1 MELKWIEDFLSLAST
16 CSYSKSAAERN
27 TTQSTLTRRIQLLE
41 AWMGVPLIDR
51 STYPVTLNRAGEQFH
66 KDAITIVR
74 SIYRARAAS
83 RARGLQTVAPLRFGA
98 QHVLARHLL
107 PSLLR
112 RIEQHMEVGGV
123 HIRSDNLANCIED
136 LTSGQIDF
144 LICYYD
150 PSLPEFI
157 DRQRFP
163 SVPIATETSIPVSVP
178 DRDGRPRFALP
189 GSQDAPLPHIGFSP
203 DVPVGWHRHPTLAAD
218 HPQLHIDPLHEATMG
233 EVIRE
238 MVLEGRGFAWLQ
250 SVLIK
255 DDLAHG
261 RLVPAGDDSWTQ
273 EIEVRVFR
281 TFGPGR
287 ARLEQAWEVLR
298 GVAPD

>member
-1 MELKWIEDFLSLAST
+1 MELRWVEDFLSLAST
-16 CSYSKSAAERN
+16 RSFSKSAAERN
-27 TTQSTLTRRIQLLE
+27 TTQSTLSRRIRALE
-41 AWMGVPLIDR
+41 DWIGVPLVDR
-51 STYPVTLNRAGEQFH
+51 RTYPVKLSLVGEQFH

-98 QHVLARHLL
+98 QHVLARHFL

-112 RIEQHMEVGGV
+112 RIEQKMEVGGA
-123 HIRSDNLANCIED
+123 HIRSDNLANCIEE
-136 LTSGQIDF
+136 LTNGQIDF

-163 SVPIATETSIPVSVP
+163 SVPIATEKSIPVSAP
-178 DRDGRPRFALP
+178 DRDGCPLFELP
-189 GSQDAPLPHIGFSP
+189 GSQDEPLPYIGFSP
-203 DVPVGWHRHPTLAAD
+203 DVPVGWHRHPAMAARK
-218 HPQLHIDPLHEATMG
+218 PQLHIDPLHESNMG

-238 MVLEGRGFAWLQ
+238 MVMEGRGFAWLQ

-255 DDLAHG
+255 DDLACG
-261 RLVPAGDDSWTQ
+261 KLVPAGDNSWSQ
-273 EIEVRVFR
+273 EIEIRAFR

-287 ARLEQAWEVLR
+287 ARLEEAWDVLKEITQN
-298 GVAPD
+298 